1 MAVVMLEAIAAGTPV
16 VSTDVGGVWEVLAA
30 RDGRPPAGWIV
41 PPDDAGAL
49 AAAVAEVVAW
59 RRTRPDAVR
68 ERVAEATWRLE
79 HWLTVER
86 MIEGY
91 ECVLSGGGRP

>member
-1 MAVVMLEAIAAGTPV
+1 
-16 VSTDVGGVWEVLAA
+16 
-30 RDGRPPAGWIV
+30 
-41 PPDDAGAL
+41 
-49 AAAVAEVVAW
+49 
-59 RRTRPDAVR
+59 VR

-91 ECVLSGGGRP
+91 ERVLSGAARP